1 MPCQGHLLQLRQRD
15 RELGDRNV
23 RVVVVTFEAGYLAR
37 SYAEDTGLLWPLLV
51 DDTRRVYN
59 AYGMLNASFWEI
71 WGPATWRAYLKEMA
85 RGRFPKKSAGDV
97 SQRGGNVLIDP
108 SGIVRM
114 HHIGKGPADRPAVAA
129 ILSNMTG

>member
-1 MPCQGHLLQLRQRD
+1 MLCQGHLLQLQQNEW
-15 RELGDRNV
+15 ELEDRNIS
-23 RVVVVTFEAGYLAR
+23 VVVVTFEAGYLAR
-37 SYAEDTGLLWPLLV
+37 MYAEDTGLRWPLLV

-59 AYGMLNASFWEI
+59 AYGMLKASFWDI

-129 ILSNMTG
+129 ILSKISG